1 MNEGWVFQAFPSHS
15 IPSTF
20 NDIFSLWNAKWKGGK
35 YLAKGY
41 IFKIVLLVATVV
53 LAALQGIAE
62 MEEDSVT
69 NNIL

>member
-1 MNEGWVFQAFPSHS
+1 M
-15 IPSTF
+15 
-20 NDIFSLWNAKWKGGK
+20 
-35 YLAKGY
+35 AKGY

-62 MEEDSVT
+62 MEEDNVT